1 VTIVIRLY
9 YGATIAVARTCAFAL
24 AVALSLRSSSAA
36 TRLMF
41 PSRSSLLRLLVHPLV
56 IALFPSAAA
65 NRRFG
70 SQVKPEITPPPN
82 SHQSLDGTSGGR
94 FHSHMTERSN
104 RRRAPIWRGHLG
116 GPLRLLPSI
125 RDRNQARPY

>member
-1 VTIVIRLY
+1 VTIIIRLY
-9 YGATIAVARTCAFAL
+9 YGATIAVARTCVFAL

-56 IALFPSAAA
+56 MALFPSAAA

-70 SQVKPEITPPPN
+70 SQVKPEITPPPIPTN
-82 SHQSLDGTSGGR
+82 PWTAPAPADSQSHA
-94 FHSHMTERSN
+94 
-104 RRRAPIWRGHLG
+104 RAQQQETRPIWRGHPG